1 MKPGIIKRFEAYKAT
16 LEATVKRLIQK
27 FCGGV
32 GQKGSSLL
40 VGTIIAFSGD
50 MEGPH
55 PIDPVTRQVDTG
67 YALCDGKTYFSSSL
81 GGMIETPDLRDRFI
95 MGSGAKFLPGQTG
108 GEEASEHEVEIS
120 PTTLTIEQ
128 IPSHTHSMGHTLYG
142 TSPSRY
148 VCLREPSSKSFA
160 NFSWT
165 SYTGGGQSHTHS
177 GSFTVAPED
186 KLTPY
191 LALCYLVKI

>member
-1 MKPGIIKRFEAYKAT
+1 MKPGIIKRFDMYEST
-16 LEATVKRLIQK
+16 LEATVKRLIQE
-27 FCGGV
+27 FGGGA

-67 YALCDGKTYFSSSL
+67 YALCDGKAYFSSSL

-95 MGSGAKFLPGQTG
+95 MGSGGQFLPGQTG
-108 GEEASEHEVEIS
+108 GDEASEHELAIS
-120 PTTLTIEQ
+120 PTTLSIEQ
-128 IPSHTHSMGHTLYG
+128 IPSHAHSVGHTLYG
-142 TSPSRY
+142 NSPSRH
-148 VCLREPSSKSFA
+148 VCLGEISSKSFA
-160 NFSWT
+160 YFSST
-165 SYTGGGQSHTHS
+165 LQTGGGQSHTHS
-177 GSFTVAPED
+177 GSFTLAPDD

>member
-1 MKPGIIKRFEAYKAT
+1 MKPRIIERLDAYEAS
-16 LEATVKRLIQK
+16 LEATVKRLIQEL
-27 FCGGV
+27 GG
-32 GQKGSSLL
+32 GAGHKATNLL
-40 VGTIIAFSGD
+40 VGTIVPFSGD

-67 YALCDGKTYFSSSL
+67 YALCDGKTYFSASL

-95 MGSGAKFLPGQTG
+95 MGSGGQFLPGQTG

-120 PTTLTIEQ
+120 PTTLTIGQ
-128 IPSHTHSMGHTLYG
+128 IPSHTHTIGHTGLGRSVERFTCVGESSNRSYG
-142 TSPSRY
+142 HFTTS
-148 VCLREPSSKSFA
+148 LA
-160 NFSWT
+160 
-165 SYTGGGQSHTHS
+165 TGGGESHSHS
-177 GSFTVAPED
+177 GSFTLTKKD